1 MERWESAYLSIVKQL
16 FALLAVV
23 AMIIGGSFL
32 PTSAIAA
39 AASPTAMAA
48 HCDQSGMKHGDQAA
62 QHRMEAGCC
71 PAAAPAALPLDA
83 SHAPRIGVA
92 MPLHMALVTAM
103 TNHHPRIEIPPP
115 RA

>member
-1 MERWESAYLSIVKQL
+1 MERQASAYLSSVKQL
-16 FALLAVV
+16 LALLAVV
-23 AMIIGGSFL
+23 AMIIGGSL
-32 PTSAIAA
+32 VPTPAMAA

-48 HCDQSGMKHGDQAA
+48 HCEQSGMKHGDQPA

-71 PAAAPAALPLDA
+71 PAAAPAALPQGA

-92 MPLHMALVTAM
+92 MPLHMALMTAM